1 MPAGATSFLG
11 VVRGSIRLHYAPDRG
26 DSVTSPL
33 WPRESLELL
42 AAISAPTVRG
52 NHDRWVAERPHA
64 EKTAGSAPYSAMHR
78 CTALVARRGRTGYT
92 AGMKTA
98 VSLPDALFR
107 AADRHAKREGKSRS
121 RLYADAIA
129 EYLSRHA
136 PDDVTAAMDRVV
148 DQLPRE
154 RDPFVLAAAR
164 SVLARIEW

>member
-11 VVRGSIRLHYAPDRG
+11 VVDGSIRLHYAPEG
-26 DSVTSPL
+26 NAAVSP
-33 WPRESLELL
+33 
-42 AAISAPTVRG
+42 
-52 NHDRWVAERPHA
+52 
-64 EKTAGSAPYSAMHR
+64 TAGSAPYSAMHR
-78 CTALVARRGRTGYT
+78 RTALVARRGRPGYT